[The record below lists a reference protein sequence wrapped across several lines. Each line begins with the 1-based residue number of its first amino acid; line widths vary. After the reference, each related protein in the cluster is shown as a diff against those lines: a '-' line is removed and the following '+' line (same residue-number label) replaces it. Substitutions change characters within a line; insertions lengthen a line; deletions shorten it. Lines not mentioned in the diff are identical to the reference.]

1 VEQSGEGRVTLS
13 DGAVRRLAALPLQ
26 CGRKR
31 KQMTHMATATIDIL
45 SDPLVTTDLPRVE
58 EAIADVAAVNYPVM
72 TDLLNGIIAA
82 KGKMLRPRIVFAVA
96 RAFTY
101 DPARLIPAAAGLEL
115 LHIAT
120 LVHDDTVDKA
130 LFRRGAPTLNSALPT
145 TIVVLLGDF
154 LFAQSAVL
162 VSHTNNLRAVTLF
175 AETLGEICNG
185 ELDEIF
191 QTRQWNQTR
200 AQYDQRIYG
209 KTAALFA
216 TAAQFGGIL
225 GDASDDVIAALRG
238 FGTELGMAYQIVDDI
253 LDLRETS
260 EELGKPAGSD
270 LRQGTITLP
279 MMRYIAQ
286 YANDDDRAL
295 IRRVVEGKKV
305 DSALVDALIGRV
317 RTSGALDDAMNEA
330 LGAVERAK
338 NHLAALPAGDSRNY
352 LAAMADFVVARR
364 S

>member
-1 VEQSGEGRVTLS
+1 
-13 DGAVRRLAALPLQ
+13 
-26 CGRKR
+26 
-31 KQMTHMATATIDIL
+31 MTHMVTATIDIL

-162 VSHTNNLRAVTLF
+162 VSHTNNLARRHAVRGDAGRDLQWRTGRNLSDAPVEPDPRAV
-175 AETLGEICNG
+175 
-185 ELDEIF
+185 
-191 QTRQWNQTR
+191 RP
-200 AQYDQRIYG
+200 
-209 KTAALFA
+209 
-216 TAAQFGGIL
+216 
-225 GDASDDVIAALRG
+225 
-238 FGTELGMAYQIVDDI
+238 AY
-253 LDLRETS
+253 
-260 EELGKPAGSD
+260 
-270 LRQGTITLP
+270 LRQ
-279 MMRYIAQ
+279 
-286 YANDDDRAL
+286 DCRAVCH
-295 IRRVVEGKKV
+295 RR
-305 DSALVDALIGRV
+305 AIWRHP
-317 RTSGALDDAMNEA
+317 R
-330 LGAVERAK
+330 
-338 NHLAALPAGDSRNY
+338 
-352 LAAMADFVVARR
+352 
-364 S
+364 